1 MAKKIKVP
9 KKQLKALKETRDK
22 WASHETVYDICP
34 LCICNNWKCH
44 NCIICKKTNRYCAN
58 YSAWTKWWR
67 AANKNQTEYYR
78 RKIHKAL
85 QKLYKEAR
93 TGYIVPLED

>member
-1 MAKKIKVP
+1 MKKIKVP

-22 WASHETVYDICP
+22 WASHETVSDDCP
-34 LCICNNWKCH
+34 LCLINH
-44 NCIICKKTNRYCAN
+44 NTCRTCIIRKKTNRYCGN
-58 YSAWTKWWR
+58 YSDWLKWWG